1 MVCSSVAFM
10 MTTRVTP
17 AAGVDHPVA
26 HALVAALGLLRPA
39 GDPAVV
45 KLWQLGDDQCLTT
58 MLTVLEVEAAVAAVK
73 LQLLGAMDERQVT
86 AHATNLGTATW
97 LNGTTASSL
106 NAAYRETGLAR
117 GLHRRFPAIV
127 AAMAA
132 GAVSAE
138 QAAAIVGVEEAAR
151 VVDRGAGDGG
161 GGDDDR
167 VRGRAWSEGS
177 A

>member
-1 MVCSSVAFM
+1 M